1 MPLTDPHD
9 GHLPLEGS
17 STAAPGAGGDLGAG
31 APEPARPDPDDLPDA
46 VPTGPDAVPTGLDP
60 VPATGAGAAG
70 SDADPPGDG
79 AADTDT
85 ADTDAA
91 EATPPEPEPVLPEP
105 VRQRIVALT
114 AAVLPG
120 LPADEV
126 PVPLRRVA
134 KFAPNRRAR
143 LGGSVIAAQLTADP
157 LFRQRVTARVLTDA
171 GDLGAA
177 VVEGTAPAAAD
188 PVEVAALAYL
198 VRPRGWRELIDA
210 SGAAVRAEADSAV
223 VAELVREAEQRATRA
238 EHDRA
243 VARVEADKLRDEL
256 ARVREELGQLREE
269 NRQLQRGLRETQ
281 ARERRA
287 TELLATERGRAAR
300 AAADSDAELRRARA
314 RLAEAEAAAGVAKAS
329 AKEARSVDDA
339 RLWLLLETIG
349 QAAVGLRRELAL
361 DPVDKLPADFV
372 ADAFT
377 DAPAAQGGPAAR
389 ARDTDDPARLD
400 QLLALPRAHL
410 VVDGYNVTK
419 RGFGEMS
426 LEQQRKRLITGL
438 GGIAAQTGDEVT
450 VVFDGAERM
459 HGLPPTPRGVR
470 VLFSR
475 KGETADELI
484 RRLVRAEPPGR
495 PVVVVSSD
503 REVADGVRR
512 HGAYPLGA
520 DSLLRRLARS

>member
-1 MPLTDPHD
+1 MPLTEPHD
-9 GHLPLEGS
+9 DNLRQE
-17 STAAPGAGGDLGAG
+17 
-31 APEPARPDPDDLPDA
+31 EQVVA
-46 VPTGPDAVPTGLDP
+46 VPA
-60 VPATGAGAAG
+60 AGDSAAAG
-70 SDADPPGDG
+70 SGTDTGPADPG
-79 AADTDT
+79 
-85 ADTDAA
+85 
-91 EATPPEPEPVLPEP
+91 PPEPEPSLPEP
-105 VRQRIVALT
+105 VRQRIVSLT

-143 LGGSVIAAQLTADP
+143 LGARAIAAQLAADP
-157 LFRQRVTARVLTDA
+157 LFRQRATARVLADA

-177 VVEGTAPAAAD
+177 VVQGTAPAAAD

-198 VRPRGWRELIDA
+198 ARPPGWRELIEA
-210 SGAAVRAEADSAV
+210 SGAAVRAEADTAV
-223 VAELVREAEQRATRA
+223 VAELVRQAEQRATRA

-269 NRQLQRGLRETQ
+269 ARQLARTLRESQ

-287 TELLATERGRAAR
+287 NELLATERGRANR
-300 AAADSDAELRRARA
+300 AASDADAELRRVRA
-314 RLAEAEAAAGVAKAS
+314 RLAEAEAVAGAARSS

-372 ADAFT
+372 ADSFT
-377 DAPAAQGGPAAR
+377 DSPTATAAVAR
-389 ARDTDDPARLD
+389 AQDTDDPGRLD

-419 RGFGEMS
+419 RGFGDMS
-426 LEQQRKRLITGL
+426 LEQQRKRLISGL

-450 VVFDGAERM
+450 VVFDGAERV
-459 HGLPPTPRGVR
+459 HGLPPAPRGVR

-520 DSLLRRLARS
+520 DSLVRRLSRS

>member
-1 MPLTDPHD
+1 MPLTEPYDD
-9 GHLPLEGS
+9 RLPPEGR
-17 STAAPGAGGDLGAG
+17 AAAARDEGVVGG
-31 APEPARPDPDDLPDA
+31 P
-46 VPTGPDAVPTGLDP
+46 
-60 VPATGAGAAG
+60 AG
-70 SDADPPGDG
+70 SDEAVTPADVG
-79 AADTDT
+79 AET
-85 ADTDAA
+85 ATDAA
-91 EATPPEPEPVLPEP
+91 DPAADGGGAPEPEPVLPEP
-105 VRQRIVALT
+105 VRQRIVTLT

-143 LGGSVIAAQLTADP
+143 LGAPAIAAQLTADP
-157 LFRQRVTARVLTDA
+157 LFRQRVSARVLTDA

-198 VRPRGWRELIDA
+198 ARPRGWRDLIEA

-243 VARVEADKLRDEL
+243 VARVEAEKLRDEL
-256 ARVREELGQLREE
+256 ARVREELGQQREE
-269 NRQLQRGLRETQ
+269 ARQLARTLRETQ

-287 TELLATERGRAAR
+287 NELLATERGRAAR
-300 AAADSDAELRRARA
+300 ATADAEAELRRVRA
-314 RLAEAEAAAGVAKAS
+314 RLAEAEAAAGAARSS
-329 AKEARSVDDA
+329 AKEARSIDDA
-339 RLWLLLETIG
+339 RLWLLLETIS
-349 QAAVGLRRELAL
+349 QASVGLRRELAL
-361 DPVDKLPADFV
+361 DPVDTLPADFV
-372 ADAFT
+372 AEAFADQPGT
-377 DAPAAQGGPAAR
+377 ATGAATR

-450 VVFDGAERM
+450 VVFDGAERIP
-459 HGLPPTPRGVR
+459 GLPPTPRGVR

-475 KGETADELI
+475 KGETADDLI

-495 PVVVVSSD
+495 PVVVISSD

>member
-1 MPLTDPHD
+1 MPLTEPHD
-9 GHLPLEGS
+9 DSLPQEESVDAARHPGEEAPAARGS
-17 STAAPGAGGDLGAG
+17 A
-31 APEPARPDPDDLPDA
+31 APEPTTAAGFGPGA
-46 VPTGPDAVPTGLDP
+46 APTTADP
-60 VPATGAGAAG
+60 VAEPEPGAE
-70 SDADPPGDG
+70 SEPEPHS
-79 AADTDT
+79 
-85 ADTDAA
+85 
-91 EATPPEPEPVLPEP
+91 ESEPEPEPEPMLPEP

-114 AAVLPG
+114 AAVLPV
-120 LPADEV
+120 LPGDEV

-143 LGGSVIAAQLTADP
+143 LGAPMIATQLTADP
-157 LFRQRVTARVLTDA
+157 LFRQRITARVLADS

-177 VVEGTAPAAAD
+177 VVAGTAPAAAD

-198 VRPRGWRELIDA
+198 ARPRGWRALIDV
-210 SGAAVRAEADSAV
+210 SGAAVRAEADRAV
-223 VAELVREAEQRATRA
+223 VDELVREAEQRATRA

-256 ARVREELGQLREE
+256 ARVRDELGQLREE
-269 NRQLQRGLRETQ
+269 NRQLARTLREAQ

-287 TELLATERGRAAR
+287 AELLATERGRATR
-300 AAADSDAELRRARA
+300 AATEADAELRRARA
-314 RLAEAEAAAGVAKAS
+314 RLAEAEAAAGVARAS

-339 RLWLLLETIG
+339 KLWLLLETIG

-361 DPVDKLPADFV
+361 DPVDRFPADFV
-372 ADAFT
+372 ADAFA
-377 DAPAAQGGPAAR
+377 DQPNAAPAGAATR

-400 QLLALPRAHL
+400 QLLALPKAHL

-484 RRLVRAEPPGR
+484 RRLVRAEPAGR

>member
-1 MPLTDPHD
+1 MPLTEPHD
-9 GHLPLEGS
+9 DHLPQEGPV
-17 STAAPGAGGDLGAG
+17 ARDGAVG
-31 APEPARPDPDDLPDA
+31 DPD
-46 VPTGPDAVPTGLDP
+46 TGGNP
-60 VPATGAGAAG
+60 VESAI
-70 SDADPPGDG
+70 
-79 AADTDT
+79 
-85 ADTDAA
+85 
-91 EATPPEPEPVLPEP
+91 EPEPTLPEP

-114 AAVLPG
+114 AAVLPT

-143 LGGSVIAAQLTADP
+143 LGAPAIAAQLTGDP

-198 VRPRGWRELIDA
+198 ARPRGWRELIDA
-210 SGAAVRAEADSAV
+210 SGAAVRAEVDSAV

-269 NRQLQRGLRETQ
+269 SRQLARTLRETQ
-281 ARERRA
+281 TRERKA

-300 AAADSDAELRRARA
+300 ASAEVDAELRRARA
-314 RLAEAEAAAGVAKAS
+314 RLAEAEAAAGVARAS

-372 ADAFT
+372 ADAFAEQPGS
-377 DAPAAQGGPAAR
+377 APAGPAAR

-438 GGIAAQTGDEVT
+438 GGIAAQTGDEIT

-459 HGLPPTPRGVR
+459 HGLPPAPRGVR

-484 RRLVRAEPPGR
+484 RRLVRAEPAGR

>member
-1 MPLTDPHD
+1 MPLTEPYDD
-9 GHLPLEGS
+9 HLPEEE
-17 STAAPGAGGDLGAG
+17 TVAVGAGGADTDG
-31 APEPARPDPDDLPDA
+31 
-46 VPTGPDAVPTGLDP
+46 
-60 VPATGAGAAG
+60 GAGAA
-70 SDADPPGDG
+70 PV
-79 AADTDT
+79 
-85 ADTDAA
+85 
-91 EATPPEPEPVLPEP
+91 EPEPVLPEP
-105 VRQRIVALT
+105 VRQRIVTLT
-114 AAVLPG
+114 ATVLPG
-120 LPADEV
+120 LPADEL

-143 LGGSVIAAQLTADP
+143 LGAPAIAAQLTADP
-157 LFRQRVTARVLTDA
+157 LFRQRVTARVLADA

-198 VRPRGWRELIDA
+198 ARPRGWRDLIEA

-243 VARVEADKLRDEL
+243 VARVEAEKLRDEL

-269 NRQLQRGLRETQ
+269 SRQLTRTLRETQ

-300 AAADSDAELRRARA
+300 ATADTEAELRRARA
-314 RLAEAEAAAGVAKAS
+314 RLAEAEAAAGVARAS

-361 DPVDKLPADFV
+361 DPVEKLPADFV
-372 ADAFT
+372 ADAFAEQPT
-377 DAPAAQGGPAAR
+377 AGTAAGTAAR

-459 HGLPPTPRGVR
+459 HGLPPSPRGVR

-484 RRLVRAEPPGR
+484 RRLVRAEPAGR

>member
-1 MPLTDPHD
+1 MPLTEPPDD
-9 GHLPLEGS
+9 RLPE
-17 STAAPGAGGDLGAG
+17 PGA
-31 APEPARPDPDDLPDA
+31 PA
-46 VPTGPDAVPTGLDP
+46 VPAVD
-60 VPATGAGAAG
+60 
-70 SDADPPGDG
+70 GDG
-79 AADTDT
+79 GRG
-85 ADTDAA
+85 
-91 EATPPEPEPVLPEP
+91 EIPEVEPEPLLPEP

-114 AAVLPG
+114 AAALPG
-120 LPADEV
+120 LPTEEL

-143 LGGSVIAAQLTADP
+143 LGGPTIATQLSSDP
-157 LFRQRVTARVLTDA
+157 LFRQRITSRVLVEA
-171 GDLGAA
+171 GGLGAA
-177 VVEGTAPAAAD
+177 VIAGTAPAAAD

-198 VRPRGWRELIDA
+198 VRPRGWRDLVEA
-210 SGAAVRAEADSAV
+210 AGAAVRAEVDSAV
-223 VAELVREAEQRATRA
+223 IAELVREAEQRATRA

-243 VARVEADKLRDEL
+243 VARVEADKLRDEV

-269 NRQLQRGLRETQ
+269 ARVLARSLREAS
-281 ARERRA
+281 ARERKA
-287 TELLATERGRAAR
+287 TEMLATEKGRAAR
-300 AAADSDAELRRARA
+300 RGADHDAELRRIRA
-314 RLAEAEAAAGVAKAS
+314 RLAEAEAVAGATRQT

-361 DPVDKLPADFV
+361 DPADRMPADYV
-372 ADAFT
+372 ADAFA
-377 DAPAAQGGPAAR
+377 DRPAATTSAR
-389 ARDTDDPARLD
+389 ALDTDDPVRLD
-400 QLLALPRAHL
+400 ELLAMPRVHL
-410 VVDGYNVTK
+410 VADGYNVTK

-438 GGIAAQTGDEVT
+438 GGLAAQTGAEVT

-459 HGLPPTPRGVR
+459 HGLPPAPRGVR

-475 KGETADELI
+475 KGETADDLI
-484 RRLVRAEPPGR
+484 RRLVRAEPAGR

>member
-1 MPLTDPHD
+1 MPLTEPYDDHLQPEEQVAAGGNAADLD
-9 GHLPLEGS
+9 G
-17 STAAPGAGGDLGAG
+17 AAPTPGDLDP
-31 APEPARPDPDDLPDA
+31 APERDPDDAEP
-46 VPTGPDAVPTGLDP
+46 
-60 VPATGAGAAG
+60 GAGAA
-70 SDADPPGDG
+70 DPGPEG
-79 AADTDT
+79 AA
-85 ADTDAA
+85 
-91 EATPPEPEPVLPEP
+91 PEPEPILPEP
-105 VRQRIVALT
+105 VRQRIVTLT

-120 LPADEV
+120 LPLDEV

-143 LGGSVIAAQLTADP
+143 LGAPAIAAQLTADP
-157 LFRQRVTARVLTDA
+157 LFRQRVTARVLADA

-177 VVEGTAPAAAD
+177 VVDGTAPAAAD

-198 VRPRGWRELIDA
+198 ARPRGWRELIEA
-210 SGAAVRAEADSAV
+210 SGAAVRAGVDSAV

-243 VARVEADKLRDEL
+243 VARVEAEKLRDEL
-256 ARVREELGQLREE
+256 ARVREEIGQLREE
-269 NRQLQRGLRETQ
+269 SRQLARSLRETQ

-287 TELLATERGRAAR
+287 NELLATERGRAAR
-300 AAADSDAELRRARA
+300 ATADVDAELRRARA
-314 RLAEAEAAAGVAKAS
+314 RLAEAEAAAGVARAS

-372 ADAFT
+372 ADAFA
-377 DAPAAQGGPAAR
+377 DQSAATGAGAAAR

-450 VVFDGAERM
+450 VVFDGADRM
-459 HGLPPTPRGVR
+459 HGLPPAPRGVR

-484 RRLVRAEPPGR
+484 RRLVRAEPSGR

>member
-1 MPLTDPHD
+1 MPLTEPYDD
-9 GHLPLEGS
+9 HLPEEGS
-17 STAAPGAGGDLGAG
+17 SAAAPEGGAEPGAG
-31 APEPARPDPDDLPDA
+31 APEPE
-46 VPTGPDAVPTGLDP
+46 PT
-60 VPATGAGAAG
+60 
-70 SDADPPGDG
+70 
-79 AADTDT
+79 
-85 ADTDAA
+85 
-91 EATPPEPEPVLPEP
+91 LPEP
-105 VRQRIVALT
+105 VRQRIVTLT

-120 LPADEV
+120 LPADEL

-143 LGGSVIAAQLTADP
+143 LGAPVIAAQLTADP
-157 LFRQRVTARVLTDA
+157 LFRQRVTARVLADA

-198 VRPRGWRELIDA
+198 ARPRGWRELIEA

-243 VARVEADKLRDEL
+243 VARVEAEKLRDEL

-269 NRQLQRGLRETQ
+269 NRQLQRTLRETQ

-287 TELLATERGRAAR
+287 NELLATERGRAAR
-300 AAADSDAELRRARA
+300 ATADSDAELRRARA
-314 RLAEAEAAAGVAKAS
+314 RLAEAEAAAGVARAS

-361 DPVDKLPADFV
+361 DPVEKLPADFV
-372 ADAFT
+372 ADAFADSSAVT
-377 DAPAAQGGPAAR
+377 PAGTAAR

-484 RRLVRAEPPGR
+484 RRLVRAEPAGR

>member
-1 MPLTDPHD
+1 M
-9 GHLPLEGS
+9 
-17 STAAPGAGGDLGAG
+17 AAGQDAGGGGADDFASG
-31 APEPARPDPDDLPDA
+31 PTEAEQSRPGE
-46 VPTGPDAVPTGLDP
+46 TGP
-60 VPATGAGAAG
+60 
-70 SDADPPGDG
+70 
-79 AADTDT
+79 
-85 ADTDAA
+85 
-91 EATPPEPEPVLPEP
+91 TPPEPEPTLPEP

-114 AAVLPG
+114 AAVLPAM
-120 LPADEV
+120 PTDEV

-134 KFAPNRRAR
+134 KFASNRRAR
-143 LGGSVIAAQLTADP
+143 LGAPAIAAQLTADP
-157 LFRQRVTARVLTDA
+157 LFRQRVTARVLADT
-171 GDLGAA
+171 GDLGTA

-198 VRPRGWRELIDA
+198 ARPRRWRELIEA

-243 VARVEADKLRDEL
+243 VARVEAEKLRDEL

-269 NRQLQRGLRETQ
+269 SRQVSRTLRETQ

-287 TELLATERGRAAR
+287 NELLATERGRAAR
-300 AAADSDAELRRARA
+300 AAADTEAELRRARA
-314 RLAEAEAAAGVAKAS
+314 RLAEAESAAGVARAS
-329 AKEARSVDDA
+329 AKEARSIDDA

-349 QAAVGLRRELAL
+349 QAAVGLRRERAL
-361 DPVDKLPADFV
+361 DPVEKLPADFV
-372 ADAFT
+372 ADAFADQSAT
-377 DAPAAQGGPAAR
+377 TPAGAAAR

-438 GGIAAQTGDEVT
+438 GGLAAQTGDEVT

-484 RRLVRAEPPGR
+484 RRLVRAEPTGR
-495 PVVVVSSD
+495 PVVVISSD

>member
-1 MPLTDPHD
+1 MPLTEPHD
-9 GHLPLEGS
+9 DHLPEAGPV
-17 STAAPGAGGDLGAG
+17 AAGRDTGGGDADDLATGPAG
-31 APEPARPDPDDLPDA
+31 AEPPRPGETEPAPPE
-46 VPTGPDAVPTGLDP
+46 TGP
-60 VPATGAGAAG
+60 AA
-70 SDADPPGDG
+70 A
-79 AADTDT
+79 
-85 ADTDAA
+85 
-91 EATPPEPEPVLPEP
+91 EPEPTLPEP

-114 AAVLPG
+114 AAVLPAM
-120 LPADEV
+120 PTDEV

-143 LGGSVIAAQLTADP
+143 LGAPAIAAQLTADP
-157 LFRQRVTARVLTDA
+157 LFRQRVSARVLTDA

-198 VRPRGWRELIDA
+198 ARPRGWRELIEA

-243 VARVEADKLRDEL
+243 VARVEAEKLRDEL

-269 NRQLQRGLRETQ
+269 SRQLSRTLRETQ

-287 TELLATERGRAAR
+287 NELLATERGRATR
-300 AAADSDAELRRARA
+300 AAADAEAELRRARA
-314 RLAEAEAAAGVAKAS
+314 RLAEAESAAGAARAT
-329 AKEARSVDDA
+329 AKEARSVDEA

-361 DPVDKLPADFV
+361 DPVEKLPADFV
-372 ADAFT
+372 ADAFADQSAT
-377 DAPAAQGGPAAR
+377 TPAGAAAR

-438 GGIAAQTGDEVT
+438 GGIAAQTGDEIT

-484 RRLVRAEPPGR
+484 RRLVRAEPTGR
-495 PVVVVSSD
+495 PVVVISSD

>member
-1 MPLTDPHD
+1 MPLTEPYDD
-9 GHLPLEGS
+9 HLPEEGS
-17 STAAPGAGGDLGAG
+17 SAAAPEAGVDPAVG
-31 APEPARPDPDDLPDA
+31 APEPE
-46 VPTGPDAVPTGLDP
+46 PT
-60 VPATGAGAAG
+60 
-70 SDADPPGDG
+70 
-79 AADTDT
+79 
-85 ADTDAA
+85 
-91 EATPPEPEPVLPEP
+91 LPEP

-143 LGGSVIAAQLTADP
+143 LGAPAIAAQLTGDP
-157 LFRQRVTARVLTDA
+157 LFRQRVTARVLADA

-177 VVEGTAPAAAD
+177 VVAGTAPAAAD

-198 VRPRGWRELIDA
+198 ARPRGWRELIEA

-223 VAELVREAEQRATRA
+223 VAELVREAEQRAARA

-243 VARVEADKLRDEL
+243 VARVEAEKLRDEL

-269 NRQLQRGLRETQ
+269 NRQLNRTLRETQ

-287 TELLATERGRAAR
+287 GDLLATERGRAAR
-300 AAADSDAELRRARA
+300 AAADADAELRRARA
-314 RLAEAEAAAGVAKAS
+314 RLAEAEAAAGVARAS

-372 ADAFT
+372 ADAF
-377 DAPAAQGGPAAR
+377 AENPAAAAASGPAAR

-400 QLLALPRAHL
+400 QLLALPKAHL

-426 LEQQRKRLITGL
+426 LEQQRKRLISGL

-484 RRLVRAEPPGR
+484 RRLVRAEPAGR

-520 DSLLRRLARS
+520 DSLLRRLARC